1 MPSVSQKR
9 VSATVA
15 SLEHWADG
23 TFCVWTSP
31 RFVFVGPQ
39 YCGARQTFWTQRT
52 RVQLWPFLKL
62 YVGPFGGKN
71 GFHNQHYKK
80 VIYNEVDEWWFQVL
94 YVSEHAFLQIKCKCW
109 WTSII
114 LYRTSTFLH
123 SKTPQFLT
131 SSQIN
136 NLLEILSLKRCNLLW
151 KHHQGWREQMNSDCQ
166 TQKILPQLTNLMIDG
181 VVLSGGCLFRKI
193 IPHFVIMYS
202 NKLISTLA
210 FLLVMPSNS
219 CHWQSYILRTPKVT
233 LRCSRRDVVVL
244 AKAGKG
250 WRNTVTSAV
259 DKMMLRWV

>member
-62 YVGPFGGKN
+62 YIGPFGGKN

-80 VIYNEVDEWWFQVL
+80 VIYNEVDEWWYK
-94 YVSEHAFLQIKCKCW
+94 YVSEHAFLQIKCRCW

-131 SSQIN
+131 FSQIN

-151 KHHQGWREQMNSDCQ
+151 KHHQGWREQMNRLNSDCQ
-166 TQKILPQLTNLMIDG
+166 TQKILPQLTNLMIDSDRR
-181 VVLSGGCLFRKI
+181 SG
-193 IPHFVIMYS
+193 FVWR
-202 NKLISTLA
+202 
-210 FLLVMPSNS
+210 LLV
-219 CHWQSYILRTPKVT
+219 
-233 LRCSRRDVVVL
+233 
-244 AKAGKG
+244 
-250 WRNTVTSAV
+250 
-259 DKMMLRWV
+259 